1 MNIVLCCVLLSKVLL
16 GLDLFTYLLALP
28 GLLVYLHSRF
38 NKAIDIRFFFFRFQ
52 ILDFHGQANVQ

>member
-38 NKAIDIRFFFFRFQ
+38 NKAIDIRFFFLDFRF
-52 ILDFHGQANVQ
+52 